1 MMMSVVRY
9 FLETV
14 LHILSH
20 QQRSVA
26 YRKQSLERIFILRFH
41 AIFTALST
49 GTCVRT
55 QRTVCQNVKREAS
68 SIPEILKGAKILKTV
83 T

>member
-26 YRKQSLERIFILRFH
+26 YRKQSLERIFICAFMPFSLRCRLVLVFE
-41 AIFTALST
+41 LSELS
-49 GTCVRT
+49 
-55 QRTVCQNVKREAS
+55 VKM
-68 SIPEILKGAKILKTV
+68 
-83 T
+83 